1 MCLISVHEACYK
13 YFSFF
18 LSKYGDG
25 VVKHHHIGLLLNPS
39 YVSKRDQDL
48 CLLPEYRLIIEV
60 RVETQPLVGHI
71 EAALNQDLH

>member
-1 MCLISVHEACYK
+1 MCLISVHEARDK

-39 YVSKRDQDL
+39 YICKRDQYL

-60 RVETQPLVGHI
+60 GVKAQPLVGHI

>member
-25 VVKHHHIGLLLNPS
+25 VVEHHHICLLLNTS
-39 YVSKRDQDL
+39 DVGKRDQDL

-60 RVETQPLVGHI
+60 GVETQPLVSHI
-71 EAALNQDLH
+71 EAALDQDLH